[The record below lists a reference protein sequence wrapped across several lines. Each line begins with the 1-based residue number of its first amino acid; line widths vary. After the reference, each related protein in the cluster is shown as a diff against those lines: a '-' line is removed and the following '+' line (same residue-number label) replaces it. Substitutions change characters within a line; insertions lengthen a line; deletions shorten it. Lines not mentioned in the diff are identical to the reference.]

1 MLVKRLILVVVSL
14 AFGFAVTFALITLVG
29 TNLEEYGGMYTF
41 FTTLA
46 LACALAVWLDKFMG
60 TELLPK

>member
-1 MLVKRLILVVVSL
+1 MFVKRLVLIVISL
-14 AFGFAVTFALITLVG
+14 AVGFAVTLALITLVG

-41 FTTLA
+41 FTALA

-60 TELLPK
+60 TDLLPK